1 MLKKCAYEI
10 LRQGVEYE
18 GAKSD
23 GVIRGKNG
31 QGPPLKIMVRSQDTD
46 SIDS

>member
-10 LRQGVEYE
+10 LRQGVAYE
-18 GAKSD
+18 GVKSE
-23 GVIRGKNG
+23 GVIQGKNG
-31 QGPPLKIMVRSQDTD
+31 QGPPLKIMVWSQDTD